1 MQDFNDY
8 VKNEKSTSNTQ
19 NQTNQNLMSMVM
31 GLAQKFDG
39 KNTSELI
46 KAIYEEAKKGKR
58 NGTLSNA
65 DIDNFSTMLCP
76 LLDEKQ
82 RKLLRKITEELK
94 RI

>member
-1 MQDFNDY
+1 MQDFNEYVNSNGSKNTSNDFSDM
-8 VKNEKSTSNTQ
+8 VKNLAKS
-19 NQTNQNLMSMVM
+19 
-31 GLAQKFDG
+31 FDG
-39 KNTSELI
+39 KPTSELL
-46 KAIYEEAKKGKR
+46 KAIYEQAKKGKR

-65 DIDNFSTMLCP
+65 DIDNFSTMLYP